1 MTPREIAERL
11 AQDAESIASMLLP
24 NGKREGHEWR
34 AGSVDGDAGK
44 SLGVHLTGSKAGRWQ
59 DFADPAGKGGDLL
72 DLWAATRGVTLAEAI
87 AQTKAHL
94 GIRDPQFHPMPAQ
107 HFCRP
112 EKPKCS
118 TAKTGSPVF
127 EYLAGR
133 GLAAETLAAYRIAER
148 GREIVFP
155 SLHDGELVAVK
166 YLGIDRPDGKKVIRV
181 AKDCEPALFG
191 WQAIPDTARVVTIT
205 EGELDALS
213 AFQMGFP
220 ALSVPFGGGGGA
232 KQQWIEHEFE
242 RLERFD
248 TIYLA
253 LDNDPPGQQATAEI
267 VERLGAH
274 RCMVVD
280 IPAPHKDV
288 NDLLQADWTTD
299 QLRALFEQAKTLDP
313 TELRSAALYA
323 DDVVREFYPT
333 NGSEP
338 GFSTPWPKLHDRL
351 ALRPGEV
358 SILAGA
364 NGSGKSELGG
374 HVLLG
379 GMEQGERACVASL
392 EFKAVKWLKRLTR
405 QAAASREPTQEH
417 IHAVH
422 RWYGG
427 KLWVFDVTGTAK
439 TGRILEVFAY
449 AARRYG
455 IRFFIID
462 NLAKCGLGE
471 DDYNG
476 QKHFIDALTDF
487 AKIHDA
493 HVLLVHHTRKG
504 ESEDKPQGKFDIK
517 GSGGITDMADTVL
530 VLWRNKP
537 KETALRQA
545 EARRQTPDRETL
557 EKFDAVLQ
565 CHKQRNGEEEPG
577 AALWFDLE
585 SHQFIERQGDAPRIY
600 VPRPVAPI
608 LQDRKAAAAAAD
620 SEVTL

>member
-24 NGKREGHEWR
+24 HGKREGHEWR
-34 AGSVDGDAGK
+34 AGAVDGDAGK
-44 SLGVHLTGSKAGRWQ
+44 SLGVHLTGSKAGVWQ
-59 DFADPAGKGGDLL
+59 DFSTGDRGDLL
-72 DLWAATRGVTLAEAI
+72 DLWAAARGVTLAGAI
-87 AQTKAHL
+87 AQAKAHL
-94 GIRDPQFHPMPAQ
+94 GIRDPQFHPMPAKQ
-107 HFCRP
+107 FRRP
-112 EKPKCS
+112 ERPQCATS
-118 TAKTGSPVF
+118 KTGSPVL

-133 GLAAETLAAYRIAER
+133 GLTAETLAAYRIAER

-155 SLHDGELVAVK
+155 SLHDGDLIAVK
-166 YLGIDRPDGKKVIRV
+166 YLGIDRTDGKKSIRV
-181 AKDCEPALFG
+181 EKDCEPALFG
-191 WQAIPDTARVVTIT
+191 WQAIPDTARVATIT

-253 LDNDPPGQQATAEI
+253 LDNDQPGQQATAEI

-274 RCMVVD
+274 RCMIVC

-288 NDLLQADWTTD
+288 NDLLRAGWTPS
-299 QLRALFEQAKTLDP
+299 QLRALFDQAKTLDP
-313 TELRSAALYA
+313 AELRSAALYA

-338 GFSTPWPKLHDRL
+338 GFTTPWAKLHGRL
-351 ALRPGEV
+351 AFRPGEV

-364 NGSGKSELGG
+364 NGSGKSELAG
-374 HVLLG
+374 HVLLAAIA
-379 GMEQGERACVASL
+379 QGERACVASL

-405 QAAASREPTQEH
+405 QAAASREPTPEH
-417 IHAVH
+417 IHTVH

-427 KLWVFDVTGTAK
+427 KLWAFDVTGTAK
-439 TGRILEVFAY
+439 TSRILEVFAY

-455 IRFFIID
+455 IRVFVID

-476 QKHFIDALTDF
+476 QKHFVDALTDF
-487 AKIHDA
+487 AKTHDA

-504 ESEDKPQGKFDIK
+504 ESEDKPQTKWDIK

-537 KETALRQA
+537 KEEALRQA
-545 EARRQTPDRETL
+545 EVRRQTPDRETL
-557 EKFDAVLQ
+557 EKIDAALQ
-565 CHKQRNGEEEPG
+565 CHKQRNGEEEP
-577 AALWFDLE
+577 AAGLWFDRA

-608 LQDRKAAAAAAD
+608 TQDRKAAAATD

>member
-1 MTPREIAERL
+1 MTPREIAELL

-44 SLGVHLTGSKAGRWQ
+44 SLGVHLTGSKAGVWQ
-59 DFADPAGKGGDLL
+59 DFAAGKGGDLL
-72 DLWAATRGVTLAEAI
+72 DLWAATRGVTLAESI
-87 AQTKAHL
+87 AQAKAHL
-94 GIRDPQFHPMPAQ
+94 GIRDPQFHPMPAKQ
-107 HFCRP
+107 FRRP

-118 TAKTGSPVF
+118 TTKTGSPVF

-133 GLAAETLAAYRIAER
+133 GLNAETLAEYRIAER

-155 SLHDGELVAVK
+155 SLHDGELIAVK
-166 YLGIDRPDGKKVIRV
+166 YLGIDRTDGKKVIRV
-181 AKDCEPALFG
+181 EKDCEPALFG
-191 WQAIPDTARVVTIT
+191 WQAIPDTARVATIT

-253 LDNDPPGQQATAEI
+253 LDNDQPGQQATAEI

-274 RCMVVD
+274 RCMVVA
-280 IPAPHKDV
+280 IPAPHKDI
-288 NDLLQADWTTD
+288 NDLLRDGWTQA
-299 QLRALFEQAKTLDP
+299 QLRALFEQAQTEDP
-313 TELRSAALYA
+313 SELRSAAIYA

-338 GFSTPWPKLHDRL
+338 GFSTPWAKLHGRL
-351 ALRPGEV
+351 SFRPGEV

-364 NGSGKSELGG
+364 NGSGKSELAG
-374 HVLLG
+374 HVLLAAIA
-379 GMEQGERACVASL
+379 QGERACVASL

-405 QAAASREPTQEH
+405 QAAANREPTPEH

-427 KLWVFDVTGTAK
+427 KLWAFDVTGTAK
-439 TGRILEVFAY
+439 TSRILEVFAY

-455 IRFFIID
+455 IRVFVID

-476 QKHFIDALTDF
+476 QKHFVDALTDF
-487 AKIHDA
+487 AKTHDA

-504 ESEDKPQGKFDIK
+504 ESEDKPQTKWDIK

-537 KETALRQA
+537 KEEALRQA
-545 EARRQTPDRETL
+545 EVRRQTPDRETL
-557 EKFDAVLQ
+557 EKIDAALQ
-565 CHKQRNGEEEPG
+565 CHKQRNGEEEP
-577 AALWFDLE
+577 AAGLWFDRA

-600 VPRPVAPI
+600 VAQPNAHNTAINRM
-608 LQDRKAAAAAAD
+608 AAAAAD

>member
-24 NGKREGHEWR
+24 HGKREGHEWR

-44 SLGVHLTGSKAGRWQ
+44 SLGVHLTGSKAGVWQ
-59 DFADPAGKGGDLL
+59 DFAAGKGGDLL
-72 DLWAATRGVTLAEAI
+72 DLWAAARGLTLAEAI
-87 AQTKAHL
+87 AQAKTHL
-94 GIRDPQFHPMPAQ
+94 GIRALQFHPMPAKQ
-107 HFCRP
+107 YRRP
-112 EKPKCS
+112 ERPQCATTK
-118 TAKTGSPVF
+118 AGSPVF

-133 GLAAETLAAYRIAER
+133 GLNAETLAAYRIAER
-148 GREIVFP
+148 GREIVLP

-166 YLGIDRPDGKKVIRV
+166 YLGIDRTDGKKSIRV
-181 AKDCEPALFG
+181 EKDCEPALFG

-248 TIYLA
+248 TIFLA
-253 LDNDPPGQQATAEI
+253 LDNDQPGQQATAEI

-274 RCMVVD
+274 RCMVVA
-280 IPAPHKDV
+280 IPAPHKDI
-288 NDLLQADWTTD
+288 NDLLRAGWTHG
-299 QLRALFEQAKTLDP
+299 QLRALFDLAQSVDP
-313 TELRSAALYA
+313 SELRSAAIYA

-338 GFSTPWPKLHDRL
+338 GFSTPWSKLHGRL
-351 ALRPGEV
+351 AFRPGEV

-364 NGSGKSELGG
+364 NGSGKSELAG
-374 HVLLG
+374 HVLLAAIA
-379 GMEQGERACVASL
+379 QGERACVASL

-405 QAAASREPTQEH
+405 QAAANREPTPEH

-427 KLWVFDVTGTAK
+427 KLWAFDVTGTAK
-439 TGRILEVFAY
+439 TSRILEVFAY

-455 IRFFIID
+455 IRVFVID

-476 QKHFIDALTDF
+476 QKHFVDALTDF
-487 AKIHDA
+487 AKTHDA

-504 ESEDKPQGKFDIK
+504 ESEDKPQTKWDIK

-537 KETALRQA
+537 KEEALRQA
-545 EARRQTPDRETL
+545 EFRRQTPDRETV
-557 EKFDAVLQ
+557 EKIDASLQ
-565 CHKQRNGEEEPG
+565 CHKQRNGEEEP
-577 AALWFDLE
+577 AAGLWFDRA
-585 SHQFIERQGDAPRIY
+585 SHQFIERHGDAPRIY
-600 VPRPVAPI
+600 VPRPVAPFT
-608 LQDRKAAAAAAD
+608 QDRMAAAAAD